1 MNINED
7 RFSNKSAEEI
17 ISDMLTQHKNNS
29 KEALEHIQDILND
42 DGLTLSKDVKDNLQ
56 KAATMLSDK
65 GLKEGWFSKPLPK
78 ESVVFEV
85 YLPFKKE
92 PAQFQIPP
100 VSSLDDPLVTETIQK
115 IRKRHP
121 HSTIY
126 IRSKLG
132 NKTIREKKEEPSLFS
147 KMVKGVLNSDITKN
161 LTAVGLAGLTGIS
174 PVFTK
179 PAGDAALKATSEKLE
194 STSGYKVNL
203 YNESGVYSC
212 TAGNLPIALT
222 LVENAKQYTKAD
234 VLFEGKVICSYNHAL
249 KEWTTSKSENTL
261 KEDIYTNDDITNHAY
276 VDFRKDIADIDER
289 TKLILCHLNPNLID
303 KRKPKWHNTLL
314 DTPKMSPIENS
325 ILGTKG
331 EVLIVLEGID
341 NEVNKKNPDQT
352 EVTIREKIPYSQKGN
367 SYLYKDGD
375 SYVITVAQ
383 FKDIL
388 NDPENAETL
397 EKFEDSKEAA
407 ILNDDLASYFL
418 ELDKLAK
425 QSIDARYPEWEAN
438 HMEDYK
444 LDMYNLPERA
454 KIYQAW
460 KDLNRT
466 NMYQQARELTPE
478 EVDRQFGLP
487 KLKKILN
494 TQRAGKKIMTAFDS
508 VKKMLP
514 KEEQVKLD
522 EELLDLLTDTNTVE
536 DTDIA
541 QIIGYYGAKNQ
552 LNQISKDSLNK
563 IASGLSPEDKEK
575 FDTELKTLIN
585 DKYVDHSNG
594 LPTVAKQVKDAM
606 NDINTLIKKY
616 LSLTQS
622 SRWNNEVNSSK
633 QIIDVVN
640 AIKSEINT
648 LNPDHQKI
656 ANRLM
661 SKLRGNVKKW
671 QANNITGDALVK
683 ELENFL
689 TQTKNW
695 INNFNSGKY
704 DTETEPKFDNEIK
717 HEDWIN
723 MVKHIKNPNSKSETD
738 PSYYGAIT
746 NKISRL
752 IKHDPQAAKGYGNAF
767 RNLLKNLEAKE
778 LSEKEIEVQLA
789 KFLDTMKDE
798 TGGFG
803 TVTKALA
810 SAI

>member
-17 ISDMLTQHKNNS
+17 ISDMLIQHKNNS

-42 DGLTLSKDVKDNLQ
+42 DGLTLSKDAKDNLQ
-56 KAATMLSDK
+56 KAATILSDK

-78 ESVVFEV
+78 EAVVFEV

-100 VSSLDDPLVTETIQK
+100 VSSLDDPLVTDTIQK

-121 HSTIY
+121 HSAIY

-161 LTAVGLAGLTGIS
+161 LAAVGLAGLTGIS
-174 PVFTK
+174 PILTK
-179 PAGDAALKATSEKLE
+179 PAGNAALKATSKKFE
-194 STSGYKVNL
+194 STSSYKVNL

-212 TAGNLPIALT
+212 NTGNLPIALT
-222 LVENAKQYTKAD
+222 LVENAKQYAKAD
-234 VLFEGKVICSYNHAL
+234 VLFEDEVICSYDHSL
-249 KEWTTSKSENTL
+249 KEWTTFKAENIL
-261 KEDIYTNDDITNHAY
+261 KEDIYSNDDITDHAY
-276 VDFRKDIADIDER
+276 VDFKKDTADIDER

-341 NEVNKKNPDQT
+341 NEVNKENPDQT
-352 EVTIREKIPYSQKGN
+352 EVTIREKIPHSQKGN
-367 SYLYKDGD
+367 SYLYKNGD

-383 FKDIL
+383 FKNIL
-388 NDPENAETL
+388 NNPENAEIL
-397 EKFEDSKEAA
+397 AKFEDSKEAA

-418 ELDKLAK
+418 ELDNLAK
-425 QSIDARYPEWEAN
+425 QNIDARYPEWEAN

-444 LDMYNLPERA
+444 LDMYDLPERA

-478 EVDRQFGLP
+478 EVDQQFGLP
-487 KLKKILN
+487 KLKQILN
-494 TQRAGKKIMTAFDS
+494 NQKAGKKIMTAFDS

-522 EELLDLLTDTNTVE
+522 EELLDLLTDTDTVE

-552 LNQISKDSLNK
+552 LNQLSKGNLNK
-563 IASGLSPEDKEK
+563 IVSGLLPKDKEK
-575 FDTELKTLIN
+575 FNTELKTLIDN
-585 DKYVDHSNG
+585 KYVDHSNG

-606 NDINTLIKKY
+606 NDIDALIKKY
-616 LSLTQS
+616 SPLTQS
-622 SRWNNEVNSSK
+622 SKWNNKVNSSK

-640 AIKSEINT
+640 TIKSEINT
-648 LNPDHQKI
+648 LKPDHQKI
-656 ANRLM
+656 ADRLM
-661 SKLRGNVKKW
+661 GKLRGSVKEW
-671 QANNITGDALVK
+671 QSNNITGDDLVK

-695 INNFNSGKY
+695 INNFNSGEY
-704 DTETEPKFDNEIK
+704 DAEVNPKFDNEIN
-717 HEDWIN
+717 HDNWMN
-723 MVKHIKNPNSKSETD
+723 MVKHIKNPDSKSETD

-752 IKHDPQAAKGYGNAF
+752 VKHDPQAAKGYGNAF
-767 RNLLKNLEAKE
+767 RKLLKDLEAKE
-778 LSEKEIEVQLA
+778 LSEEEIELQLA